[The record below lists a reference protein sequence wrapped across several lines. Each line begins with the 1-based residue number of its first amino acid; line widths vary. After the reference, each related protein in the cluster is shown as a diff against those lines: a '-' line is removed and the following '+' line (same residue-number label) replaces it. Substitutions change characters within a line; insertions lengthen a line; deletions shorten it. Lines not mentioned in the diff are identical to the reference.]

1 MIPHEIQF
9 PAKLRGLFEPHPY
22 KIMHGGRDSAKSWGV
37 ARALLIQSVMGNERV
52 LCTREVQ
59 DSIRD
64 SVHRLL
70 SDQVAMLGISGKYT
84 ITEREFKNMAN
95 GSQFLFAGL
104 QQHTVESI
112 KSFEGVTKTWIE
124 EGQTVSKFS
133 REMLLPTVMRRAKS
147 EAWVTMNPK
156 LETDD
161 SYQFWVA
168 NPPPGAWVQKMTWR
182 DNPWFGDLNNALRLD
197 MQARDPDNYANIW
210 EGEPLRVAEGAIYA
224 AEVEALYT
232 GGRVRAVPYDPVL
245 PVDTVWDLGWA
256 DSMAIVLCQRSAAE
270 LRVVGYIEGSNRRL
284 DEYVSDLE
292 KLPYRWG
299 RDFIPHD
306 GASKDFKTGKS
317 TEELLRGMGR
327 RPVVLTAMSVEEGI
341 RAARTIFPRAYF
353 DAGSTDRLLEC
364 LKRYRRIVNRKTG
377 EPMGPLHDEYSHGAD
392 AWRYVA
398 QAIERMG
405 KRDDAPASPKV
416 RRPASWQ
423 A

>member
-9 PAKLRGLFEPHPY
+9 PAKLRGLFEPRRY
-22 KIMHGGRDSAKSWGV
+22 KVLRGGRGSAKSWGV
-37 ARALLIQSVMGNERV
+37 ARALLIQAAQKPLRI
-52 LCTREVQ
+52 LCAREIQ

-70 SDQVAMLGISGKYT
+70 SDQIALMGLGGLYE
-84 ITEREFKNMAN
+84 ITEREIRGKN
-95 GSQFLFAGL
+95 GSLIVFSGL

-112 KSFEGVTKTWIE
+112 KSFEGIDVVWIE
-124 EGQTVSKFS
+124 EAQVVSKRS
-133 REMLLPTVMRRAKS
+133 WDVLTPTIRKPKS
-147 EAWVTMNPK
+147 EIWLTMNPG
-156 LETDD
+156 LETDET
-161 SYQFWVA
+161 WVRFCSVDQPDVWQCVV
-168 NPPPGAWVQKMTWR
+168 NWR
-182 DNPWFGDLNNALRLD
+182 DNPWFPDVLDAERLQC
-197 MQARDPDNYANIW
+197 MARDPDNYPNIW

-224 AEVEALYT
+224 AEVEALYA

-405 KRDDAPASPKV
+405 RRDDAPSSPKV